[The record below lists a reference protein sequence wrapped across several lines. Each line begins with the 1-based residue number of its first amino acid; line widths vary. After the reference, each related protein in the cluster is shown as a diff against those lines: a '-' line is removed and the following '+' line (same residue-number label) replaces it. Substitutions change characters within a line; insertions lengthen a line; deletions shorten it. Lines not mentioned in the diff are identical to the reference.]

1 MLSVEQLRA
10 IMPNLSPGRA
20 LSVLPFLKA
29 AIAEFAVEA
38 PARTAAFLAQL
49 AHESGQL
56 RFMEEIW
63 GPTAAQTRY
72 EPQSSLATSLGNT
85 TAGDGKRFK
94 GRGPIQITGRANYR
108 RYGDLL
114 GIDLVSDPER
124 AALPQVAFRVAG
136 LYWMKNGLNELADRA
151 TADAF
156 RLITRRIN
164 GGLNGLADRERFYA
178 VARTVLGVSEGRLER
193 GRTLPLPSPEPAF
206 ERGLEAVRAFKTRE
220 DATTRPAT
228 EETRPERKAA
238 KKPGP
243 KAKGA
248 KNRSKRPASRRLK
261 RKTTVRSSVRS
272 RTTKNTRTGKQS
284 TSRGRSL
291 AKSKR

>member
-29 AIAEFAVEA
+29 SIAEFAVEA
-38 PARTAAFLAQL
+38 PTRTAAFLAQL
-49 AHESGQL
+49 AHESGQF

-72 EPQSSLATSLGNT
+72 EPPSTLATSLGNT
-85 TAGDGKRFK
+85 TGGDGKRFK
-94 GRGPIQITGRANYR
+94 VRGPIQITGRANYR

-114 GIDLVSDPER
+114 GVDLVSDPGR
-124 AALPQVAFRVAG
+124 AALPQVAFRIAG

-178 VARTVLGVSEGRLER
+178 VARTVLGVSEGRVER

-206 ERGLEAVRAFKTRE
+206 ERGLEAVRAFKSRE

-228 EETRPERKAA
+228 EETRPERTAARKPGSKAKAA
-238 KKPGP
+238 P
-243 KAKGA
+243 KE
-248 KNRSKRPASRRLK
+248 RPRTPARRRLK

-272 RTTKNTRTGKQS
+272 RTT
-284 TSRGRSL
+284 
-291 AKSKR
+291 